1 METRYYQEEAKAAF
15 FEDYEQ
21 NPIGGSGLIYAATG
35 AGKTVMGADIG
46 KSLNQP
52 LLFLVHRDELAEQTI
67 SKFLAVWKGVDI
79 GLVKA
84 KHNQLGAT
92 VTVASIQTLAN
103 EKRLQALL
111 DAKKYSL
118 VIQDECFPAGT
129 LVDGKPIEQ
138 IRVGD
143 YVDSFNHSTGRIE
156 KKRVDQ
162 VMKKKMPDH
171 MFKLYYGDNSLI
183 CTPNHPIYV
192 NHNRTG
198 FEGYALA
205 EDLHLSKGVSVYAKP
220 SEVCQSRNMQWMGG
234 FFKKFTVSQL
244 QEIWK
249 CLLLRSLQKRVYS
262 QTKLRNNESN
272 KPESQGN
279 SFKTHERK
287 QSFFQ
292 SINKRKGQPIIK
304 SDWSQTEITGWQWNG
319 VDGTSKIVTSE
330 VVTHDITSFY
340 PRNGDQNKNKRSL
353 VSSLLQSGYR
363 LLGFDAGN
371 RSGWEQSH
379 LSKKEGSG
387 QEKTGLLRR
396 TGLDCV
402 EILEQRD
409 YDKSF
414 GGIGENYVYN
424 ISVEDNHNYFANGIL
439 VHNCHHAP
447 SPTWEK
453 VLRSVPA
460 YRLGLTATPV
470 RSDEVALDG
479 LFSKVLYKYSVIDG
493 IKDGYLVDIQGR
505 QIDINMNLDGIKCQA
520 GDFSA
525 MALADVMTNAQ
536 VMDVVYTKWNEY
548 ASNLKTVAFC
558 CDVNHA
564 KLSAEYFSL
573 RGVNAEWIAGSMDY
587 DTRKAV
593 LRRFSRGQTQV
604 LFNCMILTEGWDEPS
619 IECVM
624 MLRPTSSESL
634 YIQMLGR
641 GLRLYPGKSTLV
653 VLDFIGATQKHK
665 LMQFGDLTG
674 VPYPKVAKV
683 KPTGEPMDKYMPSVR
698 DVLIADDKAIDVYKN
713 QARAFNWVRS
723 GDNLALQIGFNHYLV
738 VRPGAESGYEA
749 VNCHLVAWQYQEKV
763 IYKASTVDICLSVAE
778 EQAENLAKKK
788 DALSF
793 QQADREFGQRVT
805 QKQAEMLSKY
815 KQPVPA
821 TAKEAASMI
830 GKLFFD
836 TFQRKANAI
845 ASPDLRNMI
854 KAQQYQGMLG
864 CKISLE
870 QIDKLKQIEAEK
882 IQKFYLNGGGF
893 KRW

>member
-35 AGKTVMGADIG
+35 AGKTVIGADIG

-92 VTVASIQTLAN
+92 VTVASIQTLAT
-103 EKRLQALL
+103 EKRLEQVLN
-111 DAKKYSL
+111 AKKYAL
-118 VIQDECFPAGT
+118 IIQDEAH
-129 LVDGKPIEQ
+129 
-138 IRVGD
+138 
-143 YVDSFNHSTGRIE
+143 HS
-156 KKRVDQ
+156 
-162 VMKKKMPDH
+162 
-171 MFKLYYGDNSLI
+171 
-183 CTPNHPIYV
+183 
-192 NHNRTG
+192 
-198 FEGYALA
+198 A
-205 EDLHLSKGVSVYAKP
+205 
-220 SEVCQSRNMQWMGG
+220 
-234 FFKKFTVSQL
+234 
-244 QEIWK
+244 
-249 CLLLRSLQKRVYS
+249 
-262 QTKLRNNESN
+262 
-272 KPESQGN
+272 
-279 SFKTHERK
+279 
-287 QSFFQ
+287 
-292 SINKRKGQPIIK
+292 
-304 SDWSQTEITGWQWNG
+304 
-319 VDGTSKIVTSE
+319 
-330 VVTHDITSFY
+330 
-340 PRNGDQNKNKRSL
+340 
-353 VSSLLQSGYR
+353 
-363 LLGFDAGN
+363 
-371 RSGWEQSH
+371 
-379 LSKKEGSG
+379 
-387 QEKTGLLRR
+387 
-396 TGLDCV
+396 
-402 EILEQRD
+402 
-409 YDKSF
+409 
-414 GGIGENYVYN
+414 
-424 ISVEDNHNYFANGIL
+424 
-439 VHNCHHAP
+439 AP
-447 SPTWEK
+447 SWER
-453 VLRSVPA
+453 VLKSIPA
-460 YRLGLTATPV
+460 YRLGLTATPI
-470 RSDEVALDG
+470 RSDGVALDG

-634 YIQMLGR
+634 YIQQLGR
-641 GLRLYPGKSTLV
+641 GLRLYPGKQFCL

-723 GDNLALQIGFNHYLV
+723 CDNLALQIGFNHYLV

-815 KQPVPA
+815 KQPVPS

-893 KRW
+893 KKWR

>member
-35 AGKTVMGADIG
+35 AGKTVIGADIG

-92 VTVASIQTLAN
+92 VTVASIQTLAT
-103 EKRLQALL
+103 EKRLEQVLN
-111 DAKKYSL
+111 AKKYAL
-118 VIQDECFPAGT
+118 IIQDEAH
-129 LVDGKPIEQ
+129 
-138 IRVGD
+138 
-143 YVDSFNHSTGRIE
+143 HS
-156 KKRVDQ
+156 
-162 VMKKKMPDH
+162 
-171 MFKLYYGDNSLI
+171 
-183 CTPNHPIYV
+183 
-192 NHNRTG
+192 
-198 FEGYALA
+198 A
-205 EDLHLSKGVSVYAKP
+205 
-220 SEVCQSRNMQWMGG
+220 
-234 FFKKFTVSQL
+234 
-244 QEIWK
+244 
-249 CLLLRSLQKRVYS
+249 
-262 QTKLRNNESN
+262 
-272 KPESQGN
+272 
-279 SFKTHERK
+279 
-287 QSFFQ
+287 
-292 SINKRKGQPIIK
+292 
-304 SDWSQTEITGWQWNG
+304 
-319 VDGTSKIVTSE
+319 
-330 VVTHDITSFY
+330 
-340 PRNGDQNKNKRSL
+340 
-353 VSSLLQSGYR
+353 
-363 LLGFDAGN
+363 
-371 RSGWEQSH
+371 
-379 LSKKEGSG
+379 
-387 QEKTGLLRR
+387 
-396 TGLDCV
+396 
-402 EILEQRD
+402 
-409 YDKSF
+409 
-414 GGIGENYVYN
+414 
-424 ISVEDNHNYFANGIL
+424 
-439 VHNCHHAP
+439 AP
-447 SPTWEK
+447 SWEK
-453 VLRSVPA
+453 VLKSVPA
-460 YRLGLTATPV
+460 YRLGLTATPI
-470 RSDEVALDG
+470 RADGVALDG

-505 QIDINMNLDGIKCQA
+505 QIDINMNLDGVKCRA
-520 GDFSA
+520 GDFNA
-525 MALADVMTNAQ
+525 MALADVMTNPQ
-536 VMDVVYTKWNEY
+536 VMDVVYAKWNEY

-641 GLRLYPGKSTLV
+641 GLRLYPGKSALL

-674 VPYPKVAKV
+674 VPYPKVAKL
-683 KPTGEPMDKYMPSVR
+683 KPTGEPMEKYLPSVR
-698 DVLIADDKAIDVYKN
+698 DVLVSEDKAIEVYKN
-713 QARAFNWVRS
+713 QARVFNWVKS
-723 GDNLALQIGFNHYLV
+723 GDKLALQIGFNHYLV

-805 QKQAEMLSKY
+805 QKQAEMLTRY
-815 KQPVPA
+815 KQPVPS
-821 TAKEAASMI
+821 TAKEAAGMI

-836 TFQRKANAI
+836 TFQRKANDI
-845 ASPDLRNMI
+845 ASPELRNMI

-893 KRW
+893 KRWR

>member
-35 AGKTVMGADIG
+35 AGKTVIGADIG

-92 VTVASIQTLAN
+92 VTVASIQTLAT
-103 EKRLQALL
+103 EKRLEQVLN
-111 DAKKYSL
+111 AKKYAL
-118 VIQDECFPAGT
+118 IIQDEAH
-129 LVDGKPIEQ
+129 
-138 IRVGD
+138 
-143 YVDSFNHSTGRIE
+143 HS
-156 KKRVDQ
+156 
-162 VMKKKMPDH
+162 
-171 MFKLYYGDNSLI
+171 
-183 CTPNHPIYV
+183 
-192 NHNRTG
+192 
-198 FEGYALA
+198 A
-205 EDLHLSKGVSVYAKP
+205 
-220 SEVCQSRNMQWMGG
+220 
-234 FFKKFTVSQL
+234 
-244 QEIWK
+244 
-249 CLLLRSLQKRVYS
+249 
-262 QTKLRNNESN
+262 
-272 KPESQGN
+272 
-279 SFKTHERK
+279 
-287 QSFFQ
+287 
-292 SINKRKGQPIIK
+292 
-304 SDWSQTEITGWQWNG
+304 
-319 VDGTSKIVTSE
+319 
-330 VVTHDITSFY
+330 
-340 PRNGDQNKNKRSL
+340 
-353 VSSLLQSGYR
+353 
-363 LLGFDAGN
+363 
-371 RSGWEQSH
+371 
-379 LSKKEGSG
+379 
-387 QEKTGLLRR
+387 
-396 TGLDCV
+396 
-402 EILEQRD
+402 
-409 YDKSF
+409 
-414 GGIGENYVYN
+414 
-424 ISVEDNHNYFANGIL
+424 
-439 VHNCHHAP
+439 AP
-447 SPTWEK
+447 SWER
-453 VLRSVPA
+453 VLKSIPA
-460 YRLGLTATPV
+460 YRLGLTATPI
-470 RSDEVALDG
+470 RSDGVALDG

-525 MALADVMTNAQ
+525 MALADVMTNKQ

-587 DTRKAV
+587 DTRKSV

-641 GLRLYPGKSTLV
+641 GLRLYPGKSALL

-683 KPTGEPMDKYMPSVR
+683 KPTGEPMEKYLPSVR
-698 DVLIADDKAIDVYKN
+698 DVLVSEDKAIEVYKN
-713 QARAFNWVRS
+713 QARVFNWVKS
-723 GDNLALQIGFNHYLV
+723 GDKLALQIGFNHYLV

-763 IYKASTVDICLSVAE
+763 IYKAGTVDICLSVAE

-805 QKQAEMLSKY
+805 QKQTEMLTRY
-815 KQPVPA
+815 KQPVPS
-821 TAKEAASMI
+821 TAKEAAGMI

-836 TFQRKANAI
+836 TFQRKANDI
-845 ASPDLRNMI
+845 ASPELRNMI

-893 KRW
+893 KRWR

>member
-21 NPIGGSGLIYAATG
+21 NPTGGSGLIYAATG
-35 AGKTVMGADIG
+35 AGKTVIGADIG

-92 VTVASIQTLAN
+92 VTVASIQTLAT
-103 EKRLQALL
+103 EKRLEQVLN
-111 DAKKYSL
+111 AKKYSL

-143 YVDSFNHSTGRIE
+143 YVDSFNHNTYKIE

-162 VMKKKMPDH
+162 VMKKPCPDEVTWIMTQKQRTLVMTH
-171 MFKLYYGDNSLI
+171 
-183 CTPNHPIYV
+183 NHPVYSLEASSYV
-192 NHNRTG
+192 
-198 FEGYALA
+198 LA
-205 EDLHLSKGVSVYAKP
+205 E
-220 SEVCQSRNMQWMGG
+220 
-234 FFKKFTVSQL
+234 
-244 QEIWK
+244 
-249 CLLLRSLQKRVYS
+249 SL
-262 QTKLRNNESN
+262 
-272 KPESQGN
+272 
-279 SFKTHERK
+279 K
-287 QSFFQ
+287 QDDD
-292 SINKRKGQPIIK
+292 IMCRKGRDTVFINRK
-304 SDWSQTEITGWQWNG
+304 LKN
-319 VDGTSKIVTSE
+319 VGTHT
-330 VVTHDITSFY
+330 
-340 PRNGDQNKNKRSL
+340 
-353 VSSLLQSGYR
+353 
-363 LLGFDAGN
+363 
-371 RSGWEQSH
+371 
-379 LSKKEGSG
+379 
-387 QEKTGLLRR
+387 
-396 TGLDCV
+396 
-402 EILEQRD
+402 
-409 YDKSF
+409 YD
-414 GGIGENYVYN
+414 YVYN

-447 SPTWEK
+447 SPTWER
-453 VLRSVPA
+453 VLKSIPA

-470 RSDEVALDG
+470 RADEVALDG

-505 QIDINMNLDGIKCQA
+505 QIDINMSLDGVKCRA
-520 GDFSA
+520 GDFNA
-525 MALADVMTNAQ
+525 MALADVMTNPQ
-536 VMDVVYTKWNEY
+536 VMDVVYAKWNEY
-548 ASNLKTVAFC
+548 ASSLKTVAFC

-634 YIQMLGR
+634 YIQQLGR
-641 GLRLYPGKSTLV
+641 GLRLYPGKQFCL

-683 KPTGEPMDKYMPSVR
+683 KPTGEPMEKYLPSVR
-698 DVLIADDKAIDVYKN
+698 DVLVSEDKAIEVYKN
-713 QARAFNWVRS
+713 QARVFNWVKS
-723 GDNLALQIGFNHYLV
+723 GDKLALQIGFNHYLV

-805 QKQAEMLSKY
+805 QKQAEMLTKY
-815 KQPVPA
+815 KQPVPS
-821 TAKEAASMI
+821 TAKEAAGMI

-836 TFQRKANAI
+836 TFQRKANDI
-845 ASPDLRNMI
+845 ASPELRNMI

-893 KRW
+893 KKWR